1 MTADERALLNAIIAA
16 PEDDLPRL
24 VYADWLEEHNRAE
37 QAAVMRSEHHRAGG
51 NADGY
56 FHFGTHYPDLWE
68 RIVYL
73 AGATPDLVASV
84 RRGIVFLMAWWS
96 GPALQ
101 AFAALAAAL
110 RASDPDG
117 RLLVVVIDVDG
128 ISEEFSAE
136 FEQEFRPY
144 QVHLSGWGEALWV
157 CRNRVIGATRAGTPG
172 DELNWRVRGLLSPQ
186 CAEGPESAGGA
197 GSIR

>member
-1 MTADERALLNAIIAA
+1 MTADERALLNAILAV
-16 PEDDLPRL
+16 PGDNLPRL
-24 VYADWLEEHNRAE
+24 VFADWLEEHNRAE
-37 QAAVMRSEHHRAGG
+37 QAAVVRSEHHRAGG

-56 FHFGTHYPDLWE
+56 FHFVKHYPDLWE

-73 AGATPDLVASV
+73 AGATPDLVTSV
-84 RRGIVFLMAWWS
+84 RCGIVFLMAWWS
-96 GPALQ
+96 GPARQ

-110 RASDPDG
+110 RTSDPDG
-117 RLLVVVIDVDG
+117 KLLLVVIDVDG

-157 CRNRVIGATRAGTPG
+157 CRNRVIGATRVGTPG
-172 DELNWRVRGLLSPQ
+172 DELNWRVRGLLSAQ
-186 CAEGPESAGGA
+186 CSEDPESVGA
-197 GSIR
+197 GDSIH